1 MSSIA
6 AFQLRRAF
14 ARPAAFRTPATRRFA
29 STSKVEEAG
38 LDKGP
43 KRDPE
48 LYVCDAPL
56 FFFLAVLLL
65 GRKFMVELANAM
77 GLIRFRSCSVL
88 CLVLS

>member
-56 FFFLAVLLL
+56 FLFL
-65 GRKFMVELANAM
+65 
-77 GLIRFRSCSVL
+77 SCFV
-88 CLVLS
+88 VGEEDHGGIG